1 MSSQFRT
8 RIYKAREA
16 AEILR
21 TTPWMVTAL
30 CRSGELRA
38 SRLGTSWR
46 ITEDAIDE
54 YLKAREL
61 PVQATAAA
69 PVPASSPRRRRR
81 RPTS

>member
-61 PVQATAAA
+61 PAVQAAAA
-69 PVPASSPRRRRR
+69 PASTPSPRRRRR
-81 RPTS
+81 RPAS